1 MKKLGIVAIAL
12 SVTATVAYASSLAV
26 PWFEDNAAPGN
37 DPGNINGIVG
47 IVYLKSNA
55 PAQTVCTIEY
65 FNEAGDSLGPQAPF
79 NTFTIESQSSLYF
92 RPARIDPNPDV
103 TAGDNVFVRDNVTG
117 QQVQVIG
124 VAGGQEGFQ
133 GVRVPDRPRS
143 ADASTPIVGHP
154 DGLIDVRSNGSITIS
169 WVGGDAD
176 IQGAYSRLR
185 TKTLTNG
192 SVIQQSYGHLLPP
205 GVN

>member
-1 MKKLGIVAIAL
+1 MKKLGILAIAL
-12 SVTATVAYASSLAV
+12 SVSATVAYASSLAI

-47 IVYLKSNA
+47 IVYLKSNVEN
-55 PAQTVCTIEY
+55 QLTLTIEY
-65 FNEAGDSLGPQAPF
+65 FNEGGQSLGPQAPF
-79 NTFTIESQSSLYF
+79 NTFTIEAKSSLYF

-103 TAGDNVFVRDNVTG
+103 TAADNVFIRDNITG
-117 QQVQVIG
+117 QQVQVTG

-154 DGLIDVRSNGSITIS
+154 DGLIDTRNNGSITIS
-169 WVGGDAD
+169 WVGGPGDV
-176 IQGAYSRLR
+176 QGAYSRLR
-185 TKTLTNG
+185 TKTLGNG
-192 SVIQQSYGHLLPP
+192 QVLQQSYGHLLPP
-205 GVN
+205 GI